1 MPPERRYPV
10 KHKSTYSTDKCQ
22 EELFTYVSS
31 FNPHS
36 NCMSGP
42 YVKMAV
48 RGSFKKRSQL
58 KRVSPSTKR
67 LEMDLGMQRKGKW
80 AAVLHSRRGHP
91 REYTSRVRAS
101 AKPSPENTTSRS
113 GQDCQGRRSYD
124 CQTPSLL
131 SALPRVWDKW
141 GREAPK
147 GKWRSHPIPT
157 SYWGILNLTHHQ
169 AGQEEWFWL

>member
-22 EELFTYVSS
+22 EELYTYVIS

-67 LEMDLGMQRKGKW
+67 LEMDRGMQR
-80 AAVLHSRRGHP
+80 RG
-91 REYTSRVRAS
+91 T
-101 AKPSPENTTSRS
+101 
-113 GQDCQGRRSYD
+113 
-124 CQTPSLL
+124 
-131 SALPRVWDKW
+131 
-141 GREAPK
+141 
-147 GKWRSHPIPT
+147 
-157 SYWGILNLTHHQ
+157 
-169 AGQEEWFWL
+169 